1 MIMNINIK
9 HAALGLLAVTGI
21 TMTSCSDDE
30 HYDVYGSKNN
40 FIYIAPQDYSKGF
53 NCEVM
58 TTPAG
63 VYGQVAASMRVQVQL
78 PTEDSVKVS
87 AEVNASQD
95 LVDAYNK
102 EHGTDYILPSQD
114 ILSGMKV
121 LSTSGV
127 GAKRKTSADDDA
139 IKVQLDASKIE
150 QFKVDNAD
158 DAHTYLIPVSLKFD
172 GVEGP
177 KTERPFV
184 ISQQQGI
191 AYIVVK
197 TSKVDDFSSIS
208 SDKVVES
215 NIINTPVGVF
225 GGISAN
231 FKFKNLIA
239 VTGDMQGTLV
249 ADNSLVDK
257 YNAEYSA
264 NCKALPSNIIDAL
277 TITPATVK
285 EGKTECED
293 GIKVSAPEELT
304 KNLTGSYV
312 LPLRLKTTFNGGNT
326 VDEDD
331 VVYVVVNVKTSLI
344 NDDATKALGTKAD
357 ASAFSVVSA
366 ENLDPAKYGDMF
378 SGGWYDNWPFAEK
391 KSKASFVLDLK
402 ETKGF
407 VGFGCYGYGFS
418 SYTVYASTDNANW
431 KEIGSNS
438 GHNSVRADGS
448 DIYVLYGAVDC
459 RYVKFDFDLNP
470 NDWSWGY
477 DCAGISGLYLY
488 FQ

>member
-1 MIMNINIK
+1 MIMKINIK
-9 HAALGLLAVTGI
+9 HAALGLMAIAGI

-127 GAKRKTSADDDA
+127 GAKKKTSADDNI

-150 QFKVDNAD
+150 KFKVDDAENAK
-158 DAHTYLIPVSLKFD
+158 TYLIPVSLKFD
-172 GVEGP
+172 GAEGP

-215 NIINTPVGVF
+215 NIVNTPVGVF

-249 ADNSLVDK
+249 ADNSSAPADRSGSCGRSRSGSRLVSGACATTS
-257 YNAEYSA
+257 NRTTGPASA
-264 NCKALPSNIIDAL
+264 SARTRLVPTACRPKSTTTSARSPGDSRSSVTSGRDTRKERWMRTKPASRQRSSSTERGMRTRWLPSW
-277 TITPATVK
+277 V
-285 EGKTECED
+285 C
-293 GIKVSAPEELT
+293 
-304 KNLTGSYV
+304 
-312 LPLRLKTTFNGGNT
+312 R
-326 VDEDD
+326 
-331 VVYVVVNVKTSLI
+331 
-344 NDDATKALGTKAD
+344 
-357 ASAFSVVSA
+357 
-366 ENLDPAKYGDMF
+366 
-378 SGGWYDNWPFAEK
+378 
-391 KSKASFVLDLK
+391 
-402 ETKGF
+402 
-407 VGFGCYGYGFS
+407 
-418 SYTVYASTDNANW
+418 
-431 KEIGSNS
+431 
-438 GHNSVRADGS
+438 RA
-448 DIYVLYGAVDC
+448 
-459 RYVKFDFDLNP
+459 
-470 NDWSWGY
+470 
-477 DCAGISGLYLY
+477 
-488 FQ
+488 